1 MPLSWVR
8 SSRLAVTWDDASLL
22 TACPQGKR
30 AAPTVL
36 WGGLAGIGGSGPG
49 SLLPARVGFE
59 GGGAEGLEPG
69 KQFAQ
74 PPVVV
79 DPGLVVVVLLGAEP
93 PADGLGGDLA
103 GPLPVR
109 AVQPGRVG
117 AAGAVAVA
125 AAGAPFGDR
134 AGQHHAGAGDG
145 GELGGDLG

>member
-1 MPLSWVR
+1 MKCEYLLDR

-22 TACPQGKR
+22 TACPQVKR

-49 SLLPARVGFE
+49 SLLPARVGVE

-69 KQFAQ
+69 EQLAQ

-93 PADGLGGDLA
+93 AAGGLGGDLA
-103 GPLPVR
+103 GDLPRAFRTAYLWLIHAADCRSRYSSWTCRGVR
-109 AVQPGRVG
+109 Y
-117 AAGAVAVA
+117 
-125 AAGAPFGDR
+125 
-134 AGQHHAGAGDG
+134 
-145 GELGGDLG
+145 

>member
-22 TACPQGKR
+22 TACPQVKR

-49 SLLPARVGFE
+49 SLLPARVGVE
-59 GGGAEGLEPG
+59 GGSAEGLEPG
-69 KQFAQ
+69 EQLAQ

-79 DPGLVVVVLLGAEP
+79 DPGLVVVVLAGAEP
-93 PADGLGGDLA
+93 AADGPGGDLA

-109 AVQPGRVG
+109 SVQPGRVG
-117 AAGAVAVA
+117 RARAVCVGAAGAAVGDA
-125 AAGAPFGDR
+125 HRPAP
-134 AGQHHAGAGDG
+134 A
-145 GELGGDLG
+145 